1 MEAAV
6 CRMDTFRAVVLFAT
20 LGFAGLASAQ
30 PQPEWRRI
38 GGSSA
43 ELSLASAATGPIA
56 RVWFSES
63 GSVLYAATA
72 LGRVLQTADYE
83 TWLPAPG
90 VTPPASAAPAAAA
103 RKPEPDSSVIASSTG
118 ASALFA
124 LGRNLFRSEDGG
136 RTWANLTA
144 YKAQP
149 VIGGGQHSVAVSPA
163 DFNQIVV
170 ANDYGVWRSVDG
182 GLTWDGL
189 NQDLPGLPVRRI
201 LSTPAGASGARI
213 QVENWDRPMDLP
225 PGGGL
230 WVPAANAPLQAEQEL
245 DARFSALLGAQITAS
260 AVVGEAAYA
269 GASDGRL
276 WFSRDGGA
284 SFQLS
289 QAAMGVSGPVARIY
303 ADPAAPSVAIAALGG
318 AGVHVLRTFNGGGFW
333 DAMDS
338 NLPAAPARS
347 VTADLQSGAVYVA
360 TAEGVFWTA
369 TDLSVAGAP
378 PRWTNLAGLPSNSVF
393 DVKLDKAG
401 VQLYVAVDGY
411 GVLAAKAPHLRR
423 SLRVISAADF
433 SARAAAPG
441 SLLTVAGARIS
452 SARGG
457 GLDYPVLGAP
467 SDDESQI
474 QVPYGASGPNVS
486 LSLLTSAGPV
496 TFGIQVQPASPA
508 IFVDRTGA
516 PMLYDA
522 DTGLPVDGRNPAH
535 SGGRLQIFASGLG
548 QVRPE
553 WPAGAATPL
562 DGAAH
567 EVAAQVRVFLDGAPL
582 KVSRAL
588 LAPGYIGFY
597 LVEVELPP
605 IANYG
610 SSQIY
615 VETGGQESNRVQFVI
630 EP

>member
-1 MEAAV
+1 V
-6 CRMDTFRAVVLFAT
+6 CRIGTVRAWVLLAA
-20 LGFAGLASAQ
+20 LAAAGSVWGQ
-30 PQPEWRRI
+30 PQPDWRRI

-43 ELSLASAATGPIA
+43 ELALASPATGPVS

-63 GSVLYAATA
+63 GSVLFAATA
-72 LGRVLQTADYE
+72 SGEVFQTADYE
-83 TWLPAPG
+83 AWLPAPG
-90 VTPPASAAPAAAA
+90 AVPPPAPGLAAAA
-103 RKPEPDSSVIASSTG
+103 RKPEPDSSVVASSTG

-124 LGRNLFRSEDGG
+124 LGRNLYRSEDGG
-136 RTWANLTA
+136 RSWSNLTA
-144 YKAQP
+144 FKSRS
-149 VIGGGQHSVAVSPA
+149 VIGSGQRSVAVSPA
-163 DFNQIVV
+163 DFDQIVV
-170 ANDYGVWRSVDG
+170 ANDFGVWRSVDG

-189 NQDLPGLPVRRI
+189 NGTFPGLPVRRI

-213 QVENWDRPMDLP
+213 QVENWAQPLELP
-225 PGGGL
+225 PGGRL
-230 WVPAANAPLQAEQEL
+230 WAPAANPVAETEQEL
-245 DARFSALLGAQITAS
+245 NERFSRLLGARITAS
-260 AVVGEAAYA
+260 AVAGDAAYA
-269 GASDGRL
+269 GASDGRI
-276 WFSRDGGA
+276 WSSGDGGA
-284 SFQLS
+284 TFRLS
-289 QAAMGVSGPVARIY
+289 QAAMGVSGPVMRIF
-303 ADPAAPSVAIAALGG
+303 ADPAAPRAALAALGG
-318 AGVHVLRTFNGGGFW
+318 AGVHVLRTFNGGEFW

-347 VTADLQSGAVYVA
+347 VAADLQSGAVYVA

-369 TDLSVAGAP
+369 TDLAVAGAP
-378 PRWTNLAGLPSNSVF
+378 PRWTSLSGLPSNSVF

-401 VQLYVAVDGY
+401 VQLYVAVEGY
-411 GVLAAKAPHLRR
+411 GVFAAQAPHLRG

-452 SARGG
+452 AARGG

-474 QVPYGASGPNVS
+474 QTPFGASGPRVA
-486 LSLLTSAGPV
+486 LSLQTSAGPV
-496 TFGIQVQPASPA
+496 TLWLQVQPASPA

-522 DTGLPVDGRNPAH
+522 DTGLPVNGANPAH

-553 WPAGAATPL
+553 LPAGVPTPL
-562 DGAAH
+562 DGAPHA
-567 EVAAQVRVFLDGAPL
+567 VAAPVRVFLDGAPIQ
-582 KVSRAL
+582 VARAI
-588 LAPGYIGFY
+588 LAPGYVGFY
-597 LVEVELPP
+597 LIEAQLPL
-605 IANYG
+605 IANFG
-610 SSQIY
+610 SAQLY